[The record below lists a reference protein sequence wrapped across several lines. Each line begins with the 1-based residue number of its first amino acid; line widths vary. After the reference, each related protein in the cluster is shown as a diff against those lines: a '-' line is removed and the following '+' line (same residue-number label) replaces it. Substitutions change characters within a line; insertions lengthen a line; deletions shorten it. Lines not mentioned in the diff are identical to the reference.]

1 MPTAPGEL
9 CIHILSP
16 GGAFP
21 GPGAPLS
28 LAACFCEAFAAVLE
42 GAIQPEGGSA
52 RGHVP
57 RHPDEERGSPSPEA
71 KGGGD
76 ARWAE
81 GRALSERAVRPALW
95 RARGRKAPAG
105 PVVGTEDT
113 QPGGP
118 DLAGNRKPAP
128 CAGREHGPADG
139 EARAGRGPASGT
151 GGGFS
156 SSSENR
162 LLRLKSQCRS
172 VSRSGRC
179 PYGLNPVHPKRR
191 LKAKPSEL
199 SRVETGIAADITR

>member
-1 MPTAPGEL
+1 MPPAPGEL

-28 LAACFCEAFAAVLE
+28 LTACFCEAFAAVLE

-95 RARGRKAPAG
+95 RARGRKVPASPSWAQKTHSRAALTSLGTGSQHRALGESMARLTGRPGRAEGRPAAPAEASARHRKIG
-105 PVVGTEDT
+105 CCGSS
-113 QPGGP
+113 
-118 DLAGNRKPAP
+118 LSAGAFLDQG
-128 CAGREHGPADG
+128 AVL
-139 EARAGRGPASGT
+139 T
-151 GGGFS
+151 G
-156 SSSENR
+156 
-162 LLRLKSQCRS
+162 
-172 VSRSGRC
+172 
-179 PYGLNPVHPKRR
+179 
-191 LKAKPSEL
+191 
-199 SRVETGIAADITR
+199 